1 MFARSAETSA
11 HQMTTFT
18 IVSASATYTSFCQRS
33 MASMMVLASAVVHVV
48 DSVMARPG
56 WSRELRAPAPLANRR
71 QSVAVK
77 HSWLLIMRSSRGAL
91 PRRRTGGRA
100 YQRIVRELRCADGRL
115 SVL

>member
-18 IVSASATYTSFCQRS
+18 TVSASATYTSFCQRS
-33 MASMMVLASAVVHVV
+33 MASLMLSIAFWVQA
-48 DSVMARPG
+48 DSVMMLDPVG
-56 WSRELRAPAPLANRR
+56 LGNSAPLPLANRP
-71 QSVAVK
+71 SVGRVKK
-77 HSWLLIMRSSRGAL
+77 HSWLLMRSSRGAL

>member
-1 MFARSAETSA
+1 MFARSGETLP

-56 WSRELRAPAPLANRR
+56 WSRELRAPAPR
-71 QSVAVK
+71 QPPVSRSRQEAQLVVDAVK
-77 HSWLLIMRSSRGAL
+77 SWRVAAAQD
-91 PRRRTGGRA
+91 GRA
-100 YQRIVRELRCADGRL
+100 GLPED
-115 SVL
+115 SP